1 MTLGSM
7 MVFMTLSGY
16 FMGTVDRL
24 VSLQLQIQEANI
36 SMKRIIEI
44 LDYDKEQSI
53 KATFKIL

>member
-1 MTLGSM
+1 

-44 LDYDKEQSI
+44 IDYDKEQSI